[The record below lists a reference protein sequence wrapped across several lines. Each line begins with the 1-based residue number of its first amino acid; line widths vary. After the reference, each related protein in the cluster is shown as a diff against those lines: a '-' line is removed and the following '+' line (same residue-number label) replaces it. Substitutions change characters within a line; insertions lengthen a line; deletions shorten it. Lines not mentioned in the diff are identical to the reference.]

1 MKLAK
6 KGLQLT
12 KKAIEQIKDALPF
25 PGKEAASLA
34 LVVLNL
40 VDTAMANADNLQQ
53 LQERALAFLDILDAY
68 HTTLLQVQK
77 YKGVVDEYSR
87 LLEGICKYAQ
97 TYTNR
102 NCVMKL
108 LTGSDDREHYEE
120 LLAGLADLTQRVMLS
135 VGFDSNAR
143 LQGVQAAVA
152 EAVEALQRVSVYT
165 DHAERVRSAVQ
176 AAGGLEAVMVDPA
189 KLQAVLEQMEDGQR
203 ITVEAVRLLL
213 ASHLDRGPHCK
224 IRQPD
229 LQLFWK
235 LTYPGEASVPWAM
248 FWSDFPAGLARVC
261 SAPSAAS
268 ATADAST
275 TSVTTPA
282 ASGGGSGSTL
292 AQRMVRLLAT
302 KTARAAFQRAVELED
317 NARVSVYE
325 LHLAFSGA
333 GDLED
338 EARSLLERVAGR
350 GGLDGLAEGAFTWE
364 PAAAPATDTA
374 AWPGG
379 SIPAA
384 GGGGDG
390 DDGGGGGGG
399 NGGSSPAKTF
409 SATRMQLPQVDPK
422 YVGREEAACDV
433 VDVLIRGGSSALLLA
448 GGGMGKSS
456 LAIDVGWRLFSA
468 GSLPAGVL
476 WVDLRGARS
485 SVEVEARF
493 CSTLGMQREQED
505 NVGRI
510 VVAISKAAD
519 GGIAAGDQASKP
531 GSLSLLLVVDN
542 AEDAL
547 SDGAAAGTLHGM
559 LSHITR
565 AAGPS
570 VRMLVT
576 SRVPLG
582 AEVAKLVE
590 VRVSELGPQAAS
602 RFVRS
607 IAQDV
612 TPKQAAT
619 VAAACGC
626 VPLVL
631 RLVSEALVRG
641 QLTLKDMPTVASCSG
656 GPTAP
661 AAAASGAAEYTV
673 SATPNAAA
681 PADAMGVSAP
691 ASASAAMELSSSG
704 PPPPYP
710 VAVAVEIVLRSL
722 TWPLQRAVMQLAVF
736 PAAFSSGDAAAVMAT
751 SQQQAASTLAA
762 LYRQGLL
769 QNSARRSSAAPFI
782 MHASIRQAAEQL
794 AARADPT
801 TQPAARVRYARLVL
815 QLLGEWAGMYR
826 SREYRLALK
835 LARDRQP
842 DIGHLVELIS
852 PQPPPQPP
860 LLPPQPS
867 QQVRQVLSADCA
879 SPPADASAAGFGGTD
894 AAAGAAAAVRCGSAC
909 GGGGGD
915 GGGGGGGEGL
925 LAVLWRDMAA
935 ALTNELFLLLDAMGV
950 LTVLEPAC
958 IALAGEAEGGCGS
971 VGRGG
976 GGAVVGRLDAGAPLL
991 LSNVHFFL
999 AHIKRVRGR
1008 YADAEGYARACVD
1021 VRVQELG
1028 EDSPEAGKAMYCL
1041 GWCLRSHGHDEEIR
1055 PLYEKFVQACRRYLG
1070 EDHPDTAQSL
1080 HGLAICMGAL
1090 KHFQEA
1096 VQLFS
1101 RAVELRQRLLGA
1113 EHPDVMHSLNG
1124 LATCHAEHR
1133 EWPQAE
1139 PLFRRLLDMRMR
1151 VQGEEHS
1158 ETAAAL
1164 KSLALC
1170 VKRQDRLTEAEA
1182 LNRRALDLH
1191 TRVHGEGHPKT
1202 AACMFNLAACVE
1214 AQGGREAEA
1223 EPLYRRALAA
1233 NRQALGEEH
1242 AYTAATLENLAGCV
1256 QDQGRI
1262 EEARELW
1269 KELVEIRR
1277 RTLGLGHEETLDAE
1291 ESLKECV

>member
-12 KKAIEQIKDALPF
+12 RKAIEQIKDALPF

-53 LQERALAFLDILDAY
+53 LQDRALAFLDILDAY
-68 HTTLLQVQK
+68 HTTLLQIEK
-77 YKGVVDEYSR
+77 YKGVVGEYSR

-102 NCVMKL
+102 NCIMKL
-108 LTGSDDREHYEE
+108 LTGSDDREHYDE
-120 LLAGLADLTQRVMLS
+120 LVAGLVDLTQRVLLC

-152 EAVEALQRVSVYT
+152 EAAEALQRVSVYT
-165 DHAERVRSAVQ
+165 DHAARVRSAVQ
-176 AAGGLEAVMVDPA
+176 AAGGLEAVMADPA

-203 ITVEAVRLLL
+203 ITVEAVRSLL
-213 ASHLDRGPHCK
+213 AAHLDRGPHCK

-261 SAPSAAS
+261 SAPSAA
-268 ATADAST
+268 AAIADTST

-302 KTARAAFQRAVELED
+302 KAARAAFQCAVELED

-338 EARSLLERVAGR
+338 EARALLERVAGR
-350 GGLDGLAEGAFTWE
+350 GGLDGLEEGAFTWE
-364 PAAAPATDTA
+364 PAAAPPTDTA

-384 GGGGDG
+384 GDG
-390 DDGGGGGGG
+390 DDGDGGGGGGG
-399 NGGSSPAKTF
+399 GHGGSPSTKTF
-409 SATRMQLPQVDPK
+409 STTRMQLPQVDPN

-433 VDVLIRGGSSALLLA
+433 VGVLTRGGSSALLLA

-468 GSLPAGVL
+468 GSLPAGAL

-493 CSTLGMQREQED
+493 CSTLGIQREQED

-519 GGIAAGDQASKP
+519 GGVAAESQASKP
-531 GSLSLLLVVDN
+531 ESLSLLLVVDN

-547 SDGAAAGTLHGM
+547 SDEAAAGTLHGM

-565 AAGPS
+565 AAGAS

-612 TPKQAAT
+612 TPEQAAT

-641 QLTLKDMPTVASCSG
+641 QLTLKDMPTVASCGG

-661 AAAASGAAEYTV
+661 AAAASGAAVYTV

-691 ASASAAMELSSSG
+691 ASASAATELSSSR

-769 QNSARRSSAAPFI
+769 QNSARRSSAEPFI

-794 AARADPT
+794 AARVDPT

-815 QLLGEWAGMYR
+815 QLLSEWAGMYR

-835 LARDRQP
+835 LARDRLP

-852 PQPPPQPP
+852 PQPPPQPQPAQPP
-860 LLPPQPS
+860 LSPPQPS
-867 QQVRQVLSADCA
+867 QQ
-879 SPPADASAAGFGGTD
+879 PPQQPNAGTATAEVSHVAATG
-894 AAAGAAAAVRCGSAC
+894 CGSAC
-909 GGGGGD
+909 VSGDRGSGGGGVS
-915 GGGGGGGEGL
+915 ESL
-925 LAVLWRDMAA
+925 LALLWHDLAA
-935 ALTNELFLLLDAMGV
+935 ALTNELFMLLEAMGV
-950 LTVLEPAC
+950 VTTLEPAC
-958 IALAGEAEGGCGS
+958 AALAGEAEGGVGS
-971 VGRGG
+971 GG
-976 GGAVVGRLDAGAPLL
+976 GRSGAVAGNAASASLL

-999 AHIKRVRGR
+999 AHIKHMRCR
-1008 YADAEGYARACVD
+1008 YADAQGHARACVD

-1028 EDSPEAGKAMYCL
+1028 EDSLEAGKAMYCL
-1041 GWCLRSHGHDEEIR
+1041 GWCLHFLDRSAETK
-1055 PLYEKFVQACRRYLG
+1055 PLYEKFLQACRRCLG

-1080 HGLAICMGAL
+1080 HGLASCLSMLG
-1090 KHFQEA
+1090 QDEEA
-1096 VQLFS
+1096 IQLFG
-1101 RAVELRQRLLGA
+1101 RAAELRQRLLGA
-1113 EHPDVMHSLNG
+1113 EHPDVMNSLNG
-1124 LATCHAEHR
+1124 LASCHAMLC
-1133 EWPQAE
+1133 EWPKAE
-1139 PLFRRLLDMRMR
+1139 PLFRRLLEMRMR

-1158 ETAAAL
+1158 GTASAL
-1164 KSLALC
+1164 KNLAMC
-1170 VKRQDRLTEAEA
+1170 VKRQDRLGEAEA
-1182 LNRRALDLH
+1182 LNRRALELH
-1191 TRVHGEGHPKT
+1191 TRVHGEGHPQT
-1202 AACMFNLAACVE
+1202 AACMFNLAACVDV
-1214 AQGGREAEA
+1214 QGGREAEA
-1223 EPLYRRALAA
+1223 EPLYRQALAI
-1233 NRQALGEEH
+1233 NRQVMGEEH
-1242 AYTAATLENLAGCV
+1242 PYTAATLSNLAGCV

-1269 KELVEIRR
+1269 RELVEIRR
-1277 RTLGLGHEETLDAE
+1277 RTLGPDHEETVDAE
-1291 ESLKECV
+1291 KSLEECV